1 MKILLN
7 KFRFFV
13 VALLLFVFSDN
24 IEAQCSITEAT
35 VLSSSQTCSSFSS
48 CPIIYIGDGVNP
60 TSLIL
65 NSNLNLTTCSLGPI
79 QLIVNNNAN
88 IDFSDQNYDL
98 RLPAG
103 SSISFNGTGTL
114 IAPGGC
120 SASDRIVIGGTV
132 IANCLGSGT
141 PLSFPELV
149 SQGGYN
155 IVNVSPASASI
166 CGSGSFSF
174 TATAM
179 PLDASIIKWYDAPSG
194 GNLLQTGALG
204 SSNTITQTVSATTT
218 YYVEAT
224 IGGFTTPR
232 KAVVATVNPLP
243 SITTQPINQLDCE
256 GASVNFAV
264 VATGTGLT
272 YSWQYK
278 RPLDSSYTIIL
289 SNSTN
294 IDNFNENQITI
305 RNVGSAQFPNG
316 TLFQVNV
323 SNSSGCSVTSNA
335 ATLTVNEIKD
345 VIGAISITQCFG
357 TDYSYEVITSYPAN
371 VLKYQWKSSV
381 ASGTWNEV
389 VNGTHFSGATS
400 AKLEILDGTPAESAE
415 YRVYVEFDATGANCN
430 VDSSS
435 RSRAITFLP
444 EVTPPVPTITQP
456 DCLTS
461 TGSVV
466 LSGLPVSGTWTLT
479 RTGTS
484 TATTTGTG
492 SNTTISALTAGT
504 YNFTVSNGTCSSL
517 PTANIIINV
526 QPGTPLKPSIVS
538 YTLPTFADNDGTITL
553 GNLPS
558 GNWVGNQI
566 KDGVTTTISGT
577 GSPYTLTGLSN
588 GSYEFEVVAL
598 CISPRSD
605 PRSLT
610 TVPYTPAISA
620 ATAINCTGFT
630 ANWPATPFVT
640 AYLLDVSTDINFGSF
655 VSGYQNRNV
664 GNVLSFVV
672 SGMQPG
678 TLYYRIRAI
687 NTTLQSL
694 YSATI
699 TVVPLINTY
708 SAGSWSLGAPPTT
721 VGTQNLVFNTSYN
734 ATADLAGCSCAV
746 NSGNV
751 IVKSGKTL
759 SLINGLT
766 VNLPG
771 SLTFENSAS
780 LVQINNVTNSGNIK
794 YYRNYTGGEY
804 DYTFWSSPV
813 AVQNL
818 GVLSPSSDP
827 DSFYSF
833 DDASANDWVN
843 ENPSSTTMTIGK
855 GYIIRGIPP
864 PPPPAF
870 PPGFDTLTF
879 NGVPNN
885 GFYSIT
891 GIIADNSYLLGNP
904 YPSALDADA
913 FLVANSGVLNGTLY
927 FWTHNTPIAIGT
939 SSPGSGLYAYSG
951 DDYATYNA
959 TGGVGAAQPDIDPI
973 TGQPY
978 PGQAPSGGS
987 IPTGKIAS
995 GQGFF
1000 ASTKLSLS
1008 GTAIVYNNTMRVG
1021 VGSITG
1027 DNSQFYKT
1035 KNPKAKKTAQL
1046 EKHRVW
1052 LDLTNDEG
1060 AFKQT
1065 LVGYITDA
1073 TNTYDDRFDGESFD
1087 GNDFLDF
1094 YSINS
1099 EKHLTIQGR
1108 GLPFDQNDEVPLGFR
1123 VAVGGN
1129 FTLKIGQKDGLLSN
1143 QEIFIEDKLI
1153 NKVVNL
1159 KEGDYTFTTT
1169 AGTFDDRFKL
1179 KYTNQTLG
1187 VEEVETNDGI
1197 IALYSNNYK
1206 TLIIRNNLKDTTVN
1220 SVMLFNLAGQK
1231 IANWDV
1237 KGREQTSIQIPIK
1250 NLSSEIYIVK
1260 IETTQGEF
1268 SKKIIVK

>member
-1 MKILLN
+1 MNKILFN
-7 KFRFFV
+7 FKNFYFI
-13 VALLLFVFSDN
+13 LLLLVFSGN
-24 IEAQCSITEAT
+24 TYAQCT
-35 VLSSSQTCSSFSS
+35 VTGSVNTSTMPCSSYTGCTSVN
-48 CPIIYIGDGVNP
+48 IGNGS
-60 TSLIL
+60 TATTL
-65 NSNLNLTTCSLGPI
+65 NFNANLDLTCLGAI
-79 QLIVNNNAN
+79 QFVIKNNASVN
-88 IDFSDQNYDL
+88 FGSSD
-98 RLPAG
+98 RLYLGAG
-103 SSISFNGTGTL
+103 SSI
-114 IAPGGC
+114 IVEAGGDISGSSC
-120 SASDRIVIGGTV
+120 NASERIYIGGV
-132 IANCLGSGT
+132 LYASCN
-141 PLSFPELV
+141 
-149 SQGGYN
+149 GGGGAVATFSD
-155 IVNVSPASASI
+155 IETFG
-166 CGSGSFSF
+166 GSGSITTNSPVCVGNSINLSATPPPNGGPF
-174 TATAM
+174 TYTWYEPSVSTSTSIGTGQSISIASATSGSHIYQVKM
-179 PLDASIIKWYDAPSG
+179 YSASLNKTMISNATVVVSSASAPAAPTITAGGPTTFCSG
-194 GNLLQTGALG
+194 GSVTLTSSAGTSYLWSTGATTQSISATTSG
-204 SSNTITQTVSATTT
+204 NYTVQVTNAGGCQSNSSATTT
-218 YYVEAT
+218 VTVRSLVNNVGTGFSGSSFCAGEQAT
-224 IGGFTTPR
+224 ITFDANNGSGVYPYTLVYRNDTTNATASVAIANDDTTTFNIVPNPTVLTHYTLLSITDANGCVRTSGFGDST
-232 KAVVATVNPLP
+232 ATVTINALP
-243 SITTQPINQLDCE
+243 NAPI
-256 GASVNFAV
+256 
-264 VATGTGLT
+264 
-272 YSWQYK
+272 
-278 RPLDSSYTIIL
+278 
-289 SNSTN
+289 
-294 IDNFNENQITI
+294 
-305 RNVGSAQFPNG
+305 VG
-316 TLFQVNV
+316 
-323 SNSSGCSVTSNA
+323 
-335 ATLTVNEIKD
+335 
-345 VIGAISITQCFG
+345 
-357 TDYSYEVITSYPAN
+357 
-371 VLKYQWKSSV
+371 
-381 ASGTWNEV
+381 
-389 VNGTHFSGATS
+389 
-400 AKLEILDGTPAESAE
+400 
-415 YRVYVEFDATGANCN
+415 
-430 VDSSS
+430 
-435 RSRAITFLP
+435 
-444 EVTPPVPTITQP
+444 TITQP
-456 DCLTS
+456 TCS
-461 TGSVV
+461 VATGSVV
-466 LSGLPVSGTWTLT
+466 LSGLPVGGAINPGAISY
-479 RTGTS
+479 TGT
-484 TATTTGTG
+484 TC
-492 SNTTISALTAGT
+492 TISGLGTGT
-504 YNFTVSNGTCSSL
+504 YNYTVSNGTCASAVSTSVTID
-517 PTANIIINV
+517 P
-526 QPGTPLKPSIVS
+526 QPGTPNKPIITS
-538 YTLPTFADNDGTITL
+538 YSLPTFADNDGTITL

-721 VGTQNLVFNTSYN
+721 VGTQNLVFNTSYT

-833 DDASANDWVN
+833 DDASANNWVN

-939 SSPGSGLYAYSG
+939 PNPGTGLYAYSG
-951 DDYATYNA
+951 NDYATYNA
-959 TGGVGAAQPDIDPI
+959 TGGVGAAAPDSGTI
-973 TGQPY
+973 TGS
-978 PGQAPSGGS
+978 APSGGS
-987 IPTGKIAS
+987 VPTGKIAS

-1159 KEGDYTFTTT
+1159 KEGNYTFTTT